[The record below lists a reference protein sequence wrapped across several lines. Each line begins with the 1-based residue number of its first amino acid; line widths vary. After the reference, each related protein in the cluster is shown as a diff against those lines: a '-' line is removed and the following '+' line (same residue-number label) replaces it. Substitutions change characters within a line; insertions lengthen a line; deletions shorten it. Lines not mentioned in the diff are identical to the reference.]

1 MRLEDFKGADAVEL
15 LADVMV
21 PLSHIYSD
29 DNIKKMWKEGKKT
42 IAEVAS
48 YALKTHKVYVL
59 DIYEAMT
66 GEKRNKA
73 TPIKI
78 IQLMLEI
85 SNDPELKDLFLM
97 QGQEN
102 EPSTSSGSAT
112 ENTEDGDN

>member
-29 DNIKKMWKEGKKT
+29 DNIKKMWREGKKS

-59 DIYEAMT
+59 DIYEKYRFCSCKWENILYKDRHFA
-66 GEKRNKA
+66 
-73 TPIKI
+73 
-78 IQLMLEI
+78 QLYIHGSFYTYRKSL
-85 SNDPELKDLFLM
+85 
-97 QGQEN
+97 N
-102 EPSTSSGSAT
+102 EQLL
-112 ENTEDGDN
+112 